1 MGVGEEAHELAA
13 VQPPPAGAQ
22 PERGHERPARS
33 GDHEERSRSA
43 SQMPPQ
49 SAAGASAMT
58 RSSGI
63 MLGTVAPGVAQGVS
77 RPIACHPVRRYGVA
91 PWRCISN
98 GDRAKAEANRCKHKV
113 TFDEAVSVFYD
124 ECLSLFI
131 RNEMRQPA
139 SSVHDSPR
147 RTSANGM
154 KAKRSNEAAQMRA
167 EYNFDYSKAERGVL
181 QAPAGRGVERRG
193 ARSRRGQGIS
203 GFGISEQGTALRYQ
217 EPTFPP
223 ADADTRKV
231 PRQLVRCARRR
242 KSSWS

>member
-1 MGVGEEAHELAA
+1 MGVGEEAHKLAA

-22 PERGHERPARS
+22 PERGHERPERGS
-33 GDHEERSRSA
+33 DHEERSRSA

-167 EYNFDYSKAERGVL
+167 EYNFDYSKAERGRYYKRLLAEGSNVVVL
-181 QAPAGRGVERRG
+181 DRDVAKEFPDSASVNKALRSVIKSK
-193 ARSRRGQGIS
+193 RSRR
-203 GFGISEQGTALRYQ
+203 
-217 EPTFPP
+217 PTR
-223 ADADTRKV
+223 TRE
-231 PRQLVRCARRR
+231 RSRAG
-242 KSSWS
+242 